1 MYAHSG
7 GMWPGDSAE
16 TRAPRAR
23 RHAKIQI
30 TAKLCRRASG
40 LGWSRDSPTPTSVSA
55 VVCTAQLSTYWTR
68 CMKPWSARYLNA
80 NRSDRPLC
88 AVAGRTRVLLH
99 VGTGCGVASAV
110 ELSRQTTAV
119 RRSSIFIITYSQR
132 QSHKH
137 MWPPTQRS
145 GSHVPAPSSQG
156 RGCRRI
162 PSVVCRARGAG
173 GGLLPGVS
181 GRVRM

>member
-80 NRSDRPLC
+80 NRSDRPQS
-88 AVAGRTRVLLH
+88 AVAGRTRVVLAKYKLN
-99 VGTGCGVASAV
+99 TIAKASENVHSHSAAQPQPRPSMLRRATSGPSGLCRWQRRV
-110 ELSRQTTAV
+110 YGARVCYPRTSARPLR
-119 RRSSIFIITYSQR
+119 RRSTLTSCS
-132 QSHKH
+132 
-137 MWPPTQRS
+137 
-145 GSHVPAPSSQG
+145 A
-156 RGCRRI
+156 
-162 PSVVCRARGAG
+162 
-173 GGLLPGVS
+173 
-181 GRVRM
+181 